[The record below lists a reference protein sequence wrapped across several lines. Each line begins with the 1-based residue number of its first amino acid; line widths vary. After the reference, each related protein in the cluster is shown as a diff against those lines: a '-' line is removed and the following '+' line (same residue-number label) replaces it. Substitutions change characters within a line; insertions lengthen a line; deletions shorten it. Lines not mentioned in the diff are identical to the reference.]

1 MKKKQLFTLALICS
15 LVAFIMSSCSGGA
28 MYYIDNPTNKEIT
41 VTIDGKSTKLTPNE
55 FKKMDGSLKLG
66 KHTMK
71 VDDGNEIAFDIDKN
85 HVILNPTLSTY
96 IIVLQEYGT
105 GIASDDDYTTITL
118 DGEEYEGPFPIV
130 TSDPFIYSGDLN
142 LLIDKTFK
150 EEIYTSKSGTV
161 TMRKIFRKSDFIKFY
176 EEEYN

>member
-1 MKKKQLFTLALICS
+1 MKKKQLLELALICS

-28 MYYIDNPTNKEIT
+28 TYWIDNPTNKEIT
-41 VTIDGKSTKLTPNE
+41 VTIDSKSTKLTPNE

-71 VDDGNEIAFDIDKN
+71 VDDGNEITFDLDKN

-96 IIVLQEYGT
+96 IIVLQEYGV
-105 GIASDDDYTTITL
+105 GIESDDNYTTITL

-150 EEIYTSKSGTV
+150 EEIYTSESGTV
-161 TMRKIFRKSDFIKFY
+161 ILRKVFRKTDFIKYY
-176 EEEYN
+176 EKEYN